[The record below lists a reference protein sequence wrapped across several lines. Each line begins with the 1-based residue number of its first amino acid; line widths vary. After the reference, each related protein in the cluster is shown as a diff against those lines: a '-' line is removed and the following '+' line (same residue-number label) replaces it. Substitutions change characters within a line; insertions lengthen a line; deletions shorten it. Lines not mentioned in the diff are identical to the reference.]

1 MRRQLGTLFPAEEE
15 KRKEG
20 TDISKYYE
28 SKIENLLEE
37 RKKVSHVI

>member
-1 MRRQLGTLFPAEEE
+1 LRRQLGTLFPAEEE